1 MRKLTERDILILEL
15 IFCGLPLA
23 YYLLRLP
30 LMPETVPVHWNA
42 SGEADRFAGRFSF
55 DMLFTSVTGYLGL
68 LFGIGLRR
76 LICSISK
83 SESQQNAATVERIM
97 KWTQAFMCL
106 LFTGMSLYYVNH
118 ITLSKTPGSDFIMKL
133 GGVVIGLVL
142 IVTGNQLPK
151 LRRNGTSGARTK
163 YSMSSDEAWQ
173 RTQRYAGCVM
183 ILAGVALLAV
193 SLLPSMTTGAAA
205 AAIAAALIAV
215 VVPVVLYRGGKNQR

>member
-23 YYLLRLP
+23 YYLLHLP
-30 LMPETVPVHWNA
+30 LMPEQVPVHWNA

-55 DMLFTSVTGYLGL
+55 DMLLMTVLGYLGL

-106 LFTGMSLYYVNH
+106 LFTGMSLY
-118 ITLSKTPGSDFIMKL
+118 L
-133 GGVVIGLVL
+133 
-142 IVTGNQLPK
+142 
-151 LRRNGTSGARTK
+151 
-163 YSMSSDEAWQ
+163 
-173 RTQRYAGCVM
+173 
-183 ILAGVALLAV
+183 
-193 SLLPSMTTGAAA
+193 
-205 AAIAAALIAV
+205 
-215 VVPVVLYRGGKNQR
+215 